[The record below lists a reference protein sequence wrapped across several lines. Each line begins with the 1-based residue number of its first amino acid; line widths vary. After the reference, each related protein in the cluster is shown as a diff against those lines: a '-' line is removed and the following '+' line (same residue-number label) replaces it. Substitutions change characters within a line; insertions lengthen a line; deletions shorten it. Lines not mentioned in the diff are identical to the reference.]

1 MPAEQATIS
10 IDDRGFL
17 AADGVFETA
26 LLHDGGF
33 FRLGQHLE
41 RFAASADGLR
51 IAAPAA
57 ADLDAI
63 IRRVAR
69 ENGMRSAAI
78 RITLTRGVRNPTLLV
93 TARRRTPPRPAD
105 ARRGWRLITAATR
118 RPSTASVPAQLKA
131 LGRTYAILARHE
143 AAAAGADDALLL
155 TDDGYAAR
163 GPPGTSSGAA
173 ATPSARPRSNAG
185 VLAGVTRSV
194 ISDLAPAAG
203 LCRPRRPL
211 PPPRP
216 GPRRRDLRYHDVR
229 RHRAGPAARR
239 QEPPQRH
246 TRRRRT
252 PAPVLAHGSARR
264 RRRSGVRGMV
274 HASLSPVTR
283 LPPMGTT
290 VESELSRISEE
301 QFRANRFALVSRLAD
316 DLAHEIKNPLNAI
329 VINLEVLRTR
339 VARADADGALTRGRD
354 R

>member
-1 MPAEQATIS
+1 MIVFLNGHLMPAEQATIS

-41 RFAASADGLR
+41 RFAASAAAMR

-63 IRRVAR
+63 VRRVVR

-93 TARRRTPPRPAD
+93 TARLPDPAQARD
-105 ARRGWRLITAATR
+105 ARRGWHLITAATR

-131 LGRTYAILARHE
+131 LGRTYALLARHE

-155 TDDGYAAR
+155 TDDGYACE
-163 GPPGTSSGAA
+163 GPTWNIFWRTGDSLC
-173 ATPSARPRSNAG
+173 TPALEAG

-203 LCRPRRPL
+203 LSVREGPF
-211 PPPRP
+211 PRP
-216 GPRRRDLRYHDVR
+216 DLDRADEIFATMTSVGIVPVRQLDGRRLPSDT
-229 RHRAGPAARR
+229 PAADALL
-239 QEPPQRH
+239 PLYWHTVQRDVAAD
-246 TRRRRT
+246 
-252 PAPVLAHGSARR
+252 PA
-264 RRRSGVRGMV
+264 
-274 HASLSPVTR
+274 
-283 LPPMGTT
+283 
-290 VESELSRISEE
+290 
-301 QFRANRFALVSRLAD
+301 
-316 DLAHEIKNPLNAI
+316 
-329 VINLEVLRTR
+329 
-339 VARADADGALTRGRD
+339 
-354 R
+354 